1 MIGPFLNAGF
11 IVIGGIGGSF
21 AGHRLPER
29 IQKGLPHVFGLVAL
43 ALGIALTVKVQHFAP
58 IVLSLV
64 VGTAIG
70 EYLSLQ
76 DRVHRVAQ
84 NTHRWMPRPGGAATK
99 SDEEIDQI
107 AATFS
112 SLFVVFCASATGMVG
127 ALREGLTGDSSL
139 LFAKAI
145 LDGFTAIVFAVTVGY
160 NVVLLGLPVLLIE
173 GALVLVSHPLGARLS
188 QTVIMDTSACGG
200 IILVGTGL
208 RILDIK
214 PLRVINMLP
223 SLVLMP
229 FFSALM
235 VWITPT

>member
-1 MIGPFLNAGF
+1 MIGPILNAGA
-11 IVIGGIGGSF
+11 IVVGGFAGGC

-29 IQKGLPHVFGLVAL
+29 IRSGLPHVFGLVAL

-64 VGTAIG
+64 VGTALG

-76 DRVHRVAQ
+76 DRVHRIAHHTQ
-84 NTHRWMPRPGGAATK
+84 RWMPRPAGSSAM
-99 SDEEIDQI
+99 SDEEIDRI

-112 SLFVVFCASATGMVG
+112 SLVVVFCASATGMVG
-127 ALREGLTGDSSL
+127 ALREGLSGDSSL

-160 NVVLLGLPVLLIE
+160 NVVLLGIPVLLIE
-173 GALVLVSHPLGARLS
+173 GLLVLVSHPLGAQLS

-223 SLVLMP
+223 ALVLMP

-235 VWITPT
+235 ALITR